1 MNRFIVSVLAIAF
14 SFAIN
19 AQTKQF
25 TDSIVVGDI
34 APEVISK
41 DTLGVE
47 HKLSDYRG
55 HWVLLDFWAS
65 WCGDCRREIPTVK
78 AIAAEY
84 PELVIYGYSLDR
96 TAEAWKNALRKYSL
110 SWVNVSDVKGWNYS
124 ASPFGIKWI
133 PTTFLIDPSGVV
145 KAVALNETDL
155 KTQVD
160 SILKNK

>member
-34 APEVISK
+34 APEVASK

-65 WCGDCRREIPTVK
+65 WCGDCRR
-78 AIAAEY
+78 
-84 PELVIYGYSLDR
+84 SLR
-96 TAEAWKNALRKYSL
+96 
-110 SWVNVSDVKGWNYS
+110 
-124 ASPFGIKWI
+124 
-133 PTTFLIDPSGVV
+133 
-145 KAVALNETDL
+145 
-155 KTQVD
+155 
-160 SILKNK
+160 

>member
-1 MNRFIVSVLAIAF
+1 MKRLIIFAWAIAF
-14 SFAIN
+14 SFAMS

-25 TDSIVVGDI
+25 TDSIVVGDV

-47 HKLSDYRG
+47 YKLSDYRG

-78 AIAAEY
+78 AIAKEH
-84 PELVIYGYSLDR
+84 PELVVYGYSLDR
-96 TAEAWKNALRKYSL
+96 TAEAWRNALRKYEFT
-110 SWVNVSDVKGWNYS
+110 WINVSDAKGWNLH
-124 ASPFGIKWI
+124 ASPFGIRWI

-145 KAVALNETDL
+145 RAVALNETDL
-155 KTQVD
+155 QAQVD
-160 SILKNK
+160 SLLKNK